1 MMKVVRL
8 LATLSLVILIMAPMM
23 KAVPAQAQAQ
33 PKVFEITATSF
44 KFEPNNITVNEGDRV
59 VVRMRNA
66 DAQNRP
72 HDMASRYF
80 EGLSLTVR
88 TGQQGSEEGRK
99 FVRVPAG
106 QTSEFEFTA
115 SNPGSYAFICSVF
128 IHSFAGMT
136 GSILVKRAQ

>member
-1 MMKVVRL
+1 MKVARLLVSVVLVVLIL
-8 LATLSLVILIMAPMM
+8 LATINS
-23 KAVPAQAQAQ
+23 VPAQAQAQ

-44 KFEPNNITVNEGDRV
+44 KFEPNVITVNEGDRV
-59 VVRMRNA
+59 IVRMRNA

-72 HDMASRYF
+72 HDIASRYF
-80 EGLSLTVR
+80 EGMSLSVR

-99 FVRVPAG
+99 FVRVLAG

-136 GSILVKRAQ
+136 GQIFVKRAQ

>member
-1 MMKVVRL
+1 MKVVRL
-8 LATLSLVILIMAPMM
+8 LATLSLVILIMVTMVR
-23 KAVPAQAQAQ
+23 AVPVRAQAQ

-44 KFEPNNITVNEGDRV
+44 KFEPNLISVTEGDRV

-80 EGLSLTVR
+80 EGLALQVR
-88 TGQQGSEEGRK
+88 TGTQGSDEGRK
-99 FVRVPAG
+99 YVRVPAG

-128 IHSFAGMT
+128 VHSFAGMT
-136 GSILVKRAQ
+136 GSILVKRAH